1 MLTASPPETAGSS
14 PRTNEPVVEGPRWYR
29 ERIRRYGPLLAL
41 VVPTVVGAVAALVL
55 WLFDGLVSGWTGLI
69 LGVCA
74 APGLLVIGVPF
85 ASSDTWWIGIALSL
99 PLWLVVGYLAARTA
113 TRNPM
118 ATFGDYWR
126 AYWWLVAGVWVGVA
140 AALISATALLGRQL
154 L

>member
-1 MLTASPPETAGSS
+1 M
-14 PRTNEPVVEGPRWYR
+14 
-29 ERIRRYGPLLAL
+29 
-41 VVPTVVGAVAALVL
+41 VPTVVGAVAALVL
-55 WLFDGLVSGWTGLI
+55 ALFDGLVSGWTGLI

-126 AYWWLVAGVWVGVA
+126 AYRVAGWPACG
-140 AALISATALLGRQL
+140 SAWPPP
-154 L
+154 